1 MLLGTLAFAIM
12 STLANVAGG
21 SCDWQVIAMSRSGLA
36 FTFTALWAIL
46 AGVKLVL
53 WRPGTLW
60 LRSIAGSIS
69 LVSAFYALTR
79 LPVSDVITLTNV
91 FPIWVAVL
99 SWPILK
105 ERPSA
110 QVWIA
115 VIIGVTGIVLIQQPH
130 LSSGNFAAAIAL
142 LSSFTTAIAMMGLHR
157 LQGVDPR
164 AVVVHFSGV
173 SFLFAL
179 LALAVFPNEVSRQN
193 DWNGKNIGLLV
204 AIGMAAAVGQLFLT
218 KAFAAGPPAKV
229 AVVGLTQIVWAV
241 LLDWLALGRS
251 FSSLTLVG
259 IALVV
264 IPTAWVLSQRQEL
277 TPLIGD
283 SDPIVDLDAVET

>member
-69 LVSAFYALTR
+69 LVSTFYALTR

-130 LSSGNFAAAIAL
+130 LSSGNFAAAVAL

-179 LALAVFPNEVSRQN
+179 LALAVFPNEVTRQN

-283 SDPIVDLDAVET
+283 SVPIVDLDAVES

>member
-21 SCDWQVIAMSRSGLA
+21 SWDWQVIAMARSGLA
-36 FTFTALWAIL
+36 FFFAALL
-46 AGVKLVL
+46 ALLSGARLVV
-53 WRPGTLW
+53 WRPATLW
-60 LRSIAGSIS
+60 LRSIAGSVS

-79 LPVSDVITLTNV
+79 LPVSDVITLTNM

-105 ERPSA
+105 ERPSP
-110 QVWIA
+110 QVWLA
-115 VIIGVTGIVLIQQPH
+115 VIVGVMGIVLIQQPH

-142 LSSFTTAIAMMGLHR
+142 FSSFSTAIAMMGLHR

-173 SFLFAL
+173 SFLFAF
-179 LALAVFPNEVSRQN
+179 LALGLFPNEVGRQN
-193 DWNGKNIGLLV
+193 DWSGKNIGLLV
-204 AIGMAAAVGQLFLT
+204 AIGMAATIGQLFLT

-241 LLDWLALGRS
+241 LLDWLVLGRS
-251 FSSLTLVG
+251 FSSLTLIG

-277 TPLIGD
+277 APLIGD
-283 SDPIVDLDAVET
+283 SVPIVDLDAVET

>member
-1 MLLGTLAFAIM
+1 MSHNSKLPYFWMLLGTLAFAIM

-69 LVSAFYALTR
+69 LVSTFYALTR

-130 LSSGNFAAAIAL
+130 LSSGNFAAAVAL

-179 LALAVFPNEVSRQN
+179 LALAVFPNEVTRQN

-241 LLDWLALGRS
+241 LLDWLVLGRS
-251 FSSLTLVG
+251 FSSMTLIG
-259 IALVV
+259 IAL
-264 IPTAWVLSQRQEL
+264 
-277 TPLIGD
+277 
-283 SDPIVDLDAVET
+283 